1 MFIILDGTKEE
12 HLDMLDGGIIQK
24 LLEEKW
30 KTFARVYTLLLVV
43 LFFTNKFKWLNYMV
57 FIFILFFFVW
67 PKKQF
72 MKRLVILSIHL
83 IMLSISIYLRP
94 VDQDK
99 PLLGEAEDWQDVARY
114 CFEGGTVVG
123 VLSYL
128 IVQQGGEILNQGLVG
143 FLKQTVNIQVKR
155 IEFTIKY

>member
-1 MFIILDGTKEE
+1 
-12 HLDMLDGGIIQK
+12 
-24 LLEEKW
+24 
-30 KTFARVYTLLLVV
+30 
-43 LFFTNKFKWLNYMV
+43 
-57 FIFILFFFVW
+57 
-67 PKKQF
+67 

-143 FLKQTVNIQVKR
+143 FLKQTVNGQANR
-155 IEFTIKY
+155 LEFTVKY

>member
-30 KTFARVYTLLLVV
+30 KTFARVSTYVISITIIIYQR
-43 LFFTNKFKWLNYMV
+43 KWLNYIV
-57 FIFILFFFVW
+57 FNFRL
-67 PKKQF
+67 KKQF

-143 FLKQTVNIQVKR
+143 FLKQTVGKW
-155 IEFTIKY
+155 

>member
-1 MFIILDGTKEE
+1 VLFIILDGTKEE

-30 KTFARVYTLLLVV
+30 KTFARVYTYIISITIFLLTSLNGF
-43 LFFTNKFKWLNYMV
+43 LFCF
-57 FIFILFFFVW
+57 FIW

-143 FLKQTVNIQVKR
+143 FLKQTVNFQVKR
-155 IEFTIKY
+155 FEFIIKY

>member
-1 MFIILDGTKEE
+1 
-12 HLDMLDGGIIQK
+12 
-24 LLEEKW
+24 
-30 KTFARVYTLLLVV
+30 
-43 LFFTNKFKWLNYMV
+43 
-57 FIFILFFFVW
+57 
-67 PKKQF
+67 
-72 MKRLVILSIHL
+72 
-83 IMLSISIYLRP
+83 MLSISIYLRP

-143 FLKQTVNIQVKR
+143 FLKQTVIRLKTYRCNVTVGVNGFCLITV
-155 IEFTIKY
+155 

>member
-1 MFIILDGTKEE
+1 LDGTKEE

-30 KTFARVYTLLLVV
+30 KTFARVSTYVISITIIIYQR
-43 LFFTNKFKWLNYMV
+43 KWLNYIV
-57 FIFILFFFVW
+57 FNFRL
-67 PKKQF
+67 KKQF

-143 FLKQTVNIQVKR
+143 FLKQTVGKW
-155 IEFTIKY
+155 

>member
-1 MFIILDGTKEE
+1 LDGTKEE

-30 KTFARVYTLLLVV
+30 KTFARVSSYVIGIT
-43 LFFTNKFKWLNYMV
+43 FIIYKCKWLNYIV
-57 FIFILFFFVW
+57 FNFW
-67 PKKQF
+67 SKKQF

-143 FLKQTVNIQVKR
+143 FLKQTVNVKGKR
-155 IEFTIKY
+155 FEFTDKHY

>member
-1 MFIILDGTKEE
+1 
-12 HLDMLDGGIIQK
+12 
-24 LLEEKW
+24 
-30 KTFARVYTLLLVV
+30 
-43 LFFTNKFKWLNYMV
+43 
-57 FIFILFFFVW
+57 
-67 PKKQF
+67 

-99 PLLGEAEDWQDVARY
+99 PLLGEAEDWQDVVRY

-128 IVQQGGEILNQGLVG
+128 IVQQGGEILNQGLMG
-143 FLKQTVNIQVKR
+143 FLKQTVRTVHIVIHLKSV
-155 IEFTIKY
+155 ILFTVRD

>member
-1 MFIILDGTKEE
+1 
-12 HLDMLDGGIIQK
+12 
-24 LLEEKW
+24 
-30 KTFARVYTLLLVV
+30 
-43 LFFTNKFKWLNYMV
+43 
-57 FIFILFFFVW
+57 
-67 PKKQF
+67 
-72 MKRLVILSIHL
+72 
-83 IMLSISIYLRP
+83 

-143 FLKQTVNIQVKR
+143 FLKQTVNG
-155 IEFTIKY
+155 

>member
-1 MFIILDGTKEE
+1 MLLADFTII
-12 HLDMLDGGIIQK
+12 IYQ
-24 LLEEKW
+24 
-30 KTFARVYTLLLVV
+30 R
-43 LFFTNKFKWLNYMV
+43 KWLNYIV
-57 FIFILFFFVW
+57 FNFRS
-67 PKKQF
+67 KKQF

-143 FLKQTVNIQVKR
+143 FLKQTVGKWWSKKFLINC
-155 IEFTIKY
+155 

>member
-1 MFIILDGTKEE
+1 
-12 HLDMLDGGIIQK
+12 
-24 LLEEKW
+24 
-30 KTFARVYTLLLVV
+30 
-43 LFFTNKFKWLNYMV
+43 
-57 FIFILFFFVW
+57 
-67 PKKQF
+67 
-72 MKRLVILSIHL
+72 
-83 IMLSISIYLRP
+83 MLSISIYLRP

-143 FLKQTVNIQVKR
+143 FLKQTVKR
-155 IEFTIKY
+155 ICLIEVNAPFNHELFDVFTGKRTGQIDLPDFQSADIGLHTTENNGRQTDGRSYIGVRGTLFVVLVDVFRRVISD

>member
-1 MFIILDGTKEE
+1 
-12 HLDMLDGGIIQK
+12 
-24 LLEEKW
+24 
-30 KTFARVYTLLLVV
+30 
-43 LFFTNKFKWLNYMV
+43 
-57 FIFILFFFVW
+57 
-67 PKKQF
+67 

-143 FLKQTVNIQVKR
+143 FLKQTVR
-155 IEFTIKY
+155 IYHIHLFYVIIKS

>member
-1 MFIILDGTKEE
+1 M
-12 HLDMLDGGIIQK
+12 
-24 LLEEKW
+24 
-30 KTFARVYTLLLVV
+30 V
-43 LFFTNKFKWLNYMV
+43 LFLFCF
-57 FIFILFFFVW
+57 FIW
-67 PKKQF
+67 SKKQF

-143 FLKQTVNIQVKR
+143 FLKQTVNGQANR
-155 IEFTIKY
+155 LEFTVQKLTARLITVQRTGQTDISDFKFIDIGLYTTQDDG

>member
-1 MFIILDGTKEE
+1 
-12 HLDMLDGGIIQK
+12 
-24 LLEEKW
+24 
-30 KTFARVYTLLLVV
+30 
-43 LFFTNKFKWLNYMV
+43 
-57 FIFILFFFVW
+57 
-67 PKKQF
+67 
-72 MKRLVILSIHL
+72 MKRLVILIVHL

-99 PLLGEAEDWQDVARY
+99 PLLGEAEDWQDVVRY

-143 FLKQTVNIQVKR
+143 FLKQTVRVYYVWK
-155 IEFTIKY
+155 T